1 MNTAK
6 HINILQGTQGAPL
19 WQRNYWEHII
29 RNDDDLN
36 RIRQYIVNNPANW
49 ANDDNNPQNIRP

>member
-6 HINILQGTQGAPL
+6 RINLLRLTSGSVF

-29 RNDDDLN
+29 RNDAELN
-36 RIRQYIVNNPANW
+36 RIRQYIETNPVSVDLSRRDW
-49 ANDDNNPQNIRP
+49 LGLD